1 MAAAV
6 EVDPSGPAL
15 VLGDRQVSYVNL
27 DKRSSRL
34 ARLLV
39 SRGVGPESRVVV
51 ALPRSVESVVSVWGV
66 AKAGGAFVPVDPSA
80 PGERV
85 AHIVEDSGA
94 VVGITTAGHVGALPG
109 SVEWVVL
116 DDEGVRAELKG
127 LSPAPVSYLDRL
139 GVVRPESVAYVIF
152 TSGSTGRPKGVEVTH
167 AGLAALAA
175 EQRERFGLRA
185 GARVLHFASPVF
197 DASVLEL
204 LMMVPVGAVMVIAP
218 AGMYG
223 GEELAGYLREQ
234 GVTHAFVTPAALA
247 TVDPGG
253 LDALETVVV
262 GGEACPP
269 ELVEQWARGRRM
281 VNAYG
286 PTEATV
292 VTTMAG
298 PLVAGEP
305 VSIGSP
311 VRGFTVMVLD
321 ARLRP
326 VPEGVAGEL
335 YIAGPGV
342 ARGYAGRWGLSAE
355 RFVACPFAGAG
366 ARMYRSGDVVRWVGT
381 GRGRELVY
389 QGRSDFQVKVRGYR
403 IEPGEIDAVVRGLE
417 GVGFALTVAR
427 ENPAGESMLVTYV
440 QAAGGGV
447 LEGERVRE
455 QAAGV
460 LPSYM
465 VPSVVVVIDEVPLTA
480 QGKVDR
486 RALPLPELG
495 AEREFVA
502 PGSASE
508 EVVASIFAGVLGVER
523 VSVGDSFFELG
534 GNSLMGTQVIARAN
548 EALGADL
555 IVRELFEHPTVAK
568 LAARI
573 DEAGASSA
581 AVPLVAQERPDHV
594 PVSLAQRRLWF
605 INQYDVTSSAYN
617 IPLVLT
623 LTGELDRYALRDAF
637 RDVVERHESLRTV
650 FPSYRDQPAQVIL
663 PMHEVTAGLEF
674 IDTTPQAVT
683 GLAAEFAGRGFD
695 VTRDEPVR
703 AALFRLSETEH
714 VLAVVMHHI
723 VADGFSLSPLATDV
737 MVAYSARANGDEPA
751 WEPLEVQYADFAIW
765 QREVLGDET
774 DPESIAYQQEQY
786 WKRQLADVP
795 EVLDLPTDRPRPA
808 AQSLRGATRFH
819 EIPADLYARL
829 GHIAAR
835 HGATPFM
842 VIHSALAVLLAKL
855 SGTTDITIGTPV
867 AGRGA
872 RALDPLVGMF
882 VNTLVLRT
890 SVEGT
895 STFGGLLEHAREVDL
910 AALSNADVPFERL
923 VELLDLERSTAH
935 APLFQVLLTFQNQQ
949 RPRFELGGLTIEG
962 FDAEVDSAKF
972 DLSVTV
978 VDRLDDE
985 TMDAPR
991 QLIINYATDLF
1002 EAATIDAIADRF
1014 LRVLATVASDESLP
1028 LHALQILDSRE
1039 LEAIEQAARGE
1050 ARETSPATVLRDF
1063 RARARQQPSAPAI
1076 AGAGTLTYAQ
1086 LDEWSSGLAATLV
1099 QLGVGPDDVV
1109 AVALPR
1115 GAEWIVGLLAT
1126 WKAGAA
1132 YAPVDPAFPLDRL
1145 QAVLDDTGAAAVL
1158 ALPGWEHADALEG
1171 TALILLDGER
1181 GEAASLP
1188 DDPWADPVAGQRL
1201 GYVISTSGSTG
1212 RPKPTLV
1219 PMAGIA
1225 NTVAWYRDH
1234 VQLAPGDGVLVAS
1247 SPGFDLTQKNIWA
1260 ALASGATLVLAA
1272 DGFDPEDI
1280 LPQVAEQRVV
1290 LANMSPSAFEALADA
1305 DSTGVLG
1312 GVRFVFLGGEAV
1324 RAKPLRELLAR
1335 GVRIVNSYGPTEASD
1350 VVAFHALDAEQ
1361 AMPVP
1366 IGRPTPGTEL
1376 LVLDRDLN
1384 HVPNGVSGELY
1395 VGGIGVGRGYGKL
1408 PALTAARFVA
1418 NPFGEPGSRL
1428 YRTGDLVR
1436 RMHGGDLDY
1445 IGRTDF
1451 QVKLR
1456 GFRIELG
1463 EIEAVLVDHSWV
1475 AQATVVLNR
1484 AGADRLVA
1492 YIVAAHAAAGQ
1503 DEDAIIAEVLVHAS
1517 DKLPAYMVPSAV
1529 IVLPALPLT
1538 ASGKVDRKALP
1549 DPDFAARSTASRLPA
1564 TPTEE
1569 ILARLFAETLGLPE
1583 VGVDDSF
1590 FALGGDSIM
1599 SINVVSRARSA
1610 GLVISPKDV
1619 FEHRTVAR
1627 LAVAAETA
1635 AASEAPAVLEE
1646 LPGGGVGSMPLSPII
1661 EWMIERG
1668 GTMGRYSQSSL
1679 LTLPTGIDEAGLHT
1693 TLQAVLDHHDLL
1705 RARIDADSGEMIA
1718 ARPGAIDAA
1727 SLVQRIS
1734 VDAAATPPG
1743 TDAFAELT
1751 QKALEDAA
1759 GRLDPESGVML
1770 QAVWLDL
1777 GPEAPGRLRL
1787 VIHHSVMDGVSWR
1800 IIIPD
1805 LATAWAQIS
1814 TGQRV
1819 ELQPVGTS
1827 FRRWVHGLAENA
1839 TGRER
1844 EIAFWK
1850 GVVDRTDPALGE
1862 RPFDPAIDVNAT
1874 IEQAT
1879 FELPADLTESLLTR
1893 VPEAYRGSVNHG
1905 LLASLSLAL
1914 AHWLGTDQ
1922 APLIGLE
1929 GHGREES
1936 AVPGS
1941 ELGRTLGWFTTVVPV
1956 RIDLAGI
1963 NAQSAL
1969 QPGAAVDEAIKRMKE
1984 HLLAMPDSGIGYGM
1998 LRYLDEAGRAELA
2011 PYPQPKVMFNY
2022 LGRSG
2027 TGEIPEELRDL
2038 GWLPSADGGE
2048 KGYSLSPDMAA
2059 PGALDITSMVTETPD
2074 GPRLKVLVLYPS
2086 TLLGADEVARFVES
2100 WQATLAAV
2108 ARHALEIEHAGLTPS
2123 DVAIAHVDQAS
2134 IEVLEADYPALSDI
2148 WPLSPL
2154 QGGMLFHA
2162 VLAEE
2167 SVDAYMVQLV
2177 LDLEGTVDAGRM
2189 QRALQALLDRYP
2201 NLRVAFASDR
2211 HGAPLQVVDDSATAR
2226 LATFDV
2232 SAEADP
2238 EAALRQILAEDKAV
2252 RFDMATAPLMRFALV
2267 DLGGGKH
2274 RLILTNHHILM
2285 DGWSTPL
2292 MLKDILTLYVLDG
2305 DPTHL
2310 PAAGSYRDFLAW
2322 LDSQD
2327 KQKSLRAWQA
2337 AFEGAD
2343 EPTTM
2348 APLDRARE
2356 HEVSSREIAH
2366 SFTEEETQQLQAVAR
2381 ELGVTLNTAVQAA
2394 WAMVLAAQAARPDV
2408 TFGATVSG
2416 RPPQLAGVETMIGLF
2431 INTVPVR
2438 VTLDPRETL
2447 AELLGRIQSEQ
2458 AELLDHHYLQL
2469 ADIQRAVGA
2478 GAQFDTLTAFES
2490 YPVDQAGLT
2499 SDTDLA
2505 GMRVTGFDGEDAAHY
2520 PIGVVASVDTQLHV
2534 RFKFFPDLFDEQH
2547 IAALR
2552 DRAIRILDQI
2562 RTDATVRYGQ
2572 LDVLTPNEIASLAPV
2587 PGGAAPEPVLLREIL
2602 AAAVRDPA
2610 AQAVASEGAVLSY
2623 GELDARSNQLAR
2635 HLIAQGVGPES
2646 VVALGIARSLESVL
2660 GIWAIAKTGAAYL
2673 PIDPAYPS
2681 DRIEH
2686 MLRDSD
2692 ATHGLATSASSNA
2705 LPGLVDWIVL
2715 DDPGTI
2721 DSLAGIADGSIE
2733 EHELLS
2739 ATHADQA
2746 AYMIY
2751 TSGSTGLPK
2760 GVVVTHRGLSSL
2772 VAAQQQHIGVDSA
2785 SRVLHFASPSFD
2797 ASVFEMLMAFGA
2809 AGTVVIAPPGT
2820 HGGDELETVL
2830 REQRVT
2836 HAFITPAALRT
2847 LDPQQAP
2854 DLRAITTGGEACPP
2868 EVVERWA
2875 PTRVMLNLYGPSE
2888 ATIWSTT
2895 SAPMRPGHPID
2906 IGGPITGT
2914 DALVL
2919 DSRLRPAPFGAP
2931 GELYVSGPILARGY
2945 RGRRGLTAERFVA
2958 SPFGPAGARMY
2969 RTGDLVRWKH
2979 NEDGAQV
2986 LEFIG
2991 RTDFQVKVRGY
3002 RIELGEIDAAFS
3014 AHPEVEFALTVGH
3027 KRASTGQTVLVT
3039 YVLLRP
3045 GSAADAAALS
3055 AYVGESLPE
3064 YMVPAS
3070 ITLIDEV
3077 PVAPTGKV
3085 DRKALPEPVFESSR
3099 YIAPRNETEEALAEV
3114 FAEVLGMDQVS
3125 VTDSFFAL
3133 GGDSIVSIQL
3143 VARAK
3148 AAGYS
3153 IRARDVFERKT
3164 VAGLA
3169 EVAQRASDAPA
3180 LLEELPGGG
3189 TGTAPALP
3197 IMHWLVEHVG
3207 PRGTYD
3213 RFQQSLLLTVP
3224 SELSREQLE
3233 DVIQALLDHHD
3244 ALRGQFQRDGGQPLL
3259 ELLPAGSIK
3268 AADILAERTV
3278 DADVLDDPEQREATI
3293 LAEFDAAVA
3302 RLDPARGVMARFVW
3316 LHAPGRAGRLIV
3328 AIHHLAVDGVSWRVL
3343 LPDLATAGTQA
3354 LQGDPITLPP
3364 VGTSLRRWAHGLAE
3378 RAADQEI
3385 QDSLETWH
3393 AIAATP
3399 DPLLG
3404 SRALDPV
3411 VDTMSTV
3418 RRVEVELDSGSTEA
3432 LLTTLP
3438 AAYRGGVNDGLL
3450 AGLALA
3456 VRQWRARRGTSTPQ
3470 VLVTLEGH
3478 GREEELVPGADLG
3491 RTVGWFTSM
3500 YPIQLD
3506 TSAVADEHLGDIERL
3521 GPAIKSV
3528 KEHLLGVPHKG
3539 LSYGMLRYLDPAE
3552 ATVLSGA
3559 PEPQIAF
3566 NYLGRFGTTDGA
3578 GATEI
3583 PWLPDGSVEL
3593 VADVDDTM
3601 PATSVL
3607 SIGAT
3612 VTDKPTGSILKAS
3625 FNYASGVLDEA
3636 EAQELADLW
3645 ISALQSLAQH
3655 AGSATA
3661 GGRTPSDLQ
3670 LVDLTQSQVET
3681 LERRYPALADVWP
3694 LTPLQGGL
3702 LFHALLV
3709 GEDTD
3714 VYTTPT
3720 RIRLGGVVD
3729 PVRMRRAGQ
3738 KLLDRHPNLRS
3749 AFVHDTSGN
3758 AIQVIEDNVALP
3770 WSFTDLREQDAMTA
3784 RDGLDRIAEA
3794 DFAAGFAM
3802 EQAPLLRMHL
3812 VSLPE
3817 DEHELLITNHHVLLD
3832 GWSMPLLLK
3841 ELITLYVLDGD
3852 DTHMPAA
3859 RSYRDFLA
3867 WLREQD
3873 LDASRAVWA
3882 EALAGLD
3889 EPTLVAPNAAET
3901 GLGTPHAVTIDMS
3914 PERSE
3919 ALGRLGSEL
3928 GVTLNT
3934 LVQVAW
3940 GIVLGR
3946 QLGRDDVV
3954 FGATVSG
3961 RPPQLPGVEEMIGL
3975 FINTLPVRIRVDEDE
3990 PIRDL
3995 LARVQREQ
4003 SELLDHQFLGL
4014 TDIQQAAGP
4023 GAGFDT
4029 LAVFES
4035 YPVDKAGDSD
4045 TDLAGMRLLGAS
4057 GSDATHYPFTLLAFA
4072 EPDLRL
4078 KLNYFASITDEPA
4091 ARALLDRV
4099 VRVLDAFAGDVSAR
4113 VGSVDLLTASE
4124 RELVLGGWQVPG
4136 SGCGRTLVE
4145 WFEERAGLVPGRV
4158 AVRAGGVSLTYAQLD
4173 GRANQLARLLVDRGA
4188 GPDVL
4193 VGVATSRSV
4202 ELVVAILGVLK
4213 SGAGYVPVD
4222 VSYPAERIAYTLG
4235 DARPVVVV
4243 TTVDVAEGLRAS
4255 IAEGAAVLAGQ
4266 GVDVPASA
4274 QVVVLDGDDARGE
4287 LGGLSGGPLGARERG
4302 GVLRAG
4308 NVAYVIYTSGS
4319 TGRPK
4324 GVAVTHGTVTTLM
4337 ANTAG
4342 LFEFSAEDVWSLF
4355 HSYAFDFSVW
4365 EMWGALLHGG
4375 AVVVVDYYTSRSPAG
4390 FLELLEREGVT
4401 VLSQTPTA
4409 FYQLIEA
4416 DRARGE
4422 QAATAGE
4429 AGGAGAGLALR
4440 YVVFGGEALD
4450 LSQLGRWYARH
4461 GEGAPRLVNMY
4472 GITETTVHVT
4482 HRELDRAFA
4491 ASASAS
4497 VIGRGIPGLRVYVLD
4512 ARLRPV
4518 PPGVAGELYVA
4529 GPQLARGYAGRA
4541 DLSFARFVACPFGSP
4556 GERMYRTG
4564 DVGRWGVEGE
4574 LEYFGRSD
4582 SQVQLRGFRIELG
4595 EVEAVLGRCAG
4606 VARAVVLVRGHE
4618 VLGERLVGY
4627 VVAESGAVVEEA
4639 AVLAEAGAR
4648 LPVHMVPSAVV
4659 VLDGLPLTGN
4669 GKLDRAALPEP
4680 GTGAVV
4686 EEYIEPQ
4693 GVTEQIVAGVLAEA
4707 LGIDRVGRTDSFL
4720 RLGGNSLVAVRV
4732 AGLLT
4737 DAMDKPVELR
4747 DVLLAESVADL
4758 AVRIEQGGTA
4768 TAADPM
4774 SVIYPIRP
4782 EGDQAPVF
4790 AIHPIVGL
4798 AWCYTSLGGLLP
4810 EGVPVYGVQ
4819 SPAASEP
4826 GFVPPESIEE
4836 LAARYVTEIR
4846 RIRPE
4851 GPYRLLGWSLGGVIA
4866 HAMAVQLQ
4874 EAGLQVELLVMLDS
4888 FAGDAGAA
4896 VESGEVTVADVVGG
4910 FGVSGGDIEAS
4921 GITSVTELIDAVD
4934 GHVPVPRQAIE
4945 KLIEVAEA
4953 SAAAMRR
4960 YEPRQ
4965 FQGDLV
4971 HFTAA
4976 RDRADKDA
4984 AARSWQ
4990 HAVSGEVIASG
5001 VDATHWEMT
5010 TAPVLEIVAREVA
5023 ERL

>member
-1 MAAAV
+1 
-6 EVDPSGPAL
+6 
-15 VLGDRQVSYVNL
+15 
-27 DKRSSRL
+27 
-34 ARLLV
+34 
-39 SRGVGPESRVVV
+39 
-51 ALPRSVESVVSVWGV
+51 
-66 AKAGGAFVPVDPSA
+66 
-80 PGERV
+80 
-85 AHIVEDSGA
+85 
-94 VVGITTAGHVGALPG
+94 
-109 SVEWVVL
+109 
-116 DDEGVRAELKG
+116 
-127 LSPAPVSYLDRL
+127 
-139 GVVRPESVAYVIF
+139 
-152 TSGSTGRPKGVEVTH
+152 
-167 AGLAALAA
+167 
-175 EQRERFGLRA
+175 
-185 GARVLHFASPVF
+185 
-197 DASVLEL
+197 
-204 LMMVPVGAVMVIAP
+204 
-218 AGMYG
+218 
-223 GEELAGYLREQ
+223 
-234 GVTHAFVTPAALA
+234 
-247 TVDPGG
+247 
-253 LDALETVVV
+253 
-262 GGEACPP
+262 
-269 ELVEQWARGRRM
+269 
-281 VNAYG
+281 
-286 PTEATV
+286 
-292 VTTMAG
+292 
-298 PLVAGEP
+298 
-305 VSIGSP
+305 
-311 VRGFTVMVLD
+311 
-321 ARLRP
+321 
-326 VPEGVAGEL
+326 
-335 YIAGPGV
+335 
-342 ARGYAGRWGLSAE
+342 
-355 RFVACPFAGAG
+355 
-366 ARMYRSGDVVRWVGT
+366 
-381 GRGRELVY
+381 
-389 QGRSDFQVKVRGYR
+389 
-403 IEPGEIDAVVRGLE
+403 
-417 GVGFALTVAR
+417 
-427 ENPAGESMLVTYV
+427 
-440 QAAGGGV
+440 
-447 LEGERVRE
+447 
-455 QAAGV
+455 
-460 LPSYM
+460 
-465 VPSVVVVIDEVPLTA
+465 
-480 QGKVDR
+480 
-486 RALPLPELG
+486 
-495 AEREFVA
+495 
-502 PGSASE
+502 
-508 EVVASIFAGVLGVER
+508 
-523 VSVGDSFFELG
+523 SFFELG

-548 EALGADL
+548 EMLGADL

-573 DEAGASSA
+573 DEAGAGNA
-581 AVPLVAQERPDHV
+581 AVPLVARERPDHV
-594 PVSLAQRRLWF
+594 PVSLAQRRMWF

-623 LTGELDRYALRDAF
+623 LTGTLDRDALRAAF

-650 FPSYRDQPAQVIL
+650 FPSYHEQPAQVIL
-663 PMHEVTAGLEF
+663 PMHEVTADLQL
-674 IDTTPQAVT
+674 IDTTPGAVT

-703 AALFRLSETEH
+703 AALFRLSDTEH

-737 MVAYSARANGDEPA
+737 MVAYAARAQGDEPG

-765 QREVLGDET
+765 QREVLGDEA

-819 EIPADLYARL
+819 EIPADLYAQL

-985 TMDAPR
+985 TADAPR

-1002 EAATIDAIADRF
+1002 DAESIDAIADRF
-1014 LRVLATVASDESLP
+1014 LRVLSTVASNESLP
-1028 LHALQILDSRE
+1028 LHALQILDSSERD
-1039 LEAIEQAARGE
+1039 AIERAARGE
-1050 ARETSPATVLRDF
+1050 ASETSPATVLRDF
-1063 RARARQQPSAPAI
+1063 RDRARNQPGAAAV
-1076 AGAGTLTYAQ
+1076 AGAGSLTYGQ
-1086 LDEWSSGLAATLV
+1086 LDEWSTALAATLL
-1099 QLGVGPDDVV
+1099 QHGVGPDDVV

-1115 GAEWIVGLLAT
+1115 GAEWIVGLVAA

-1145 QAVLDDTGAAAVL
+1145 QAVLEDTGAAAVV

-1171 TALILLDGER
+1171 TTLLLLDGAP
-1181 GEAASLP
+1181 GGAASLP
-1188 DDPWADPVAGQRL
+1188 GDPWSDPAAGQRL

-1234 VQLAPGDGVLVAS
+1234 VQLAPGNGVLVAS

-1280 LPQVAEQRVV
+1280 LPQVAEHGVV

-1305 DSTGVLG
+1305 DSSGVLG

-1324 RAKPLRELLAR
+1324 RAKPLRDLLAR

-1350 VVAFHALDAEQ
+1350 VVAFHALGTEQ

-1366 IGRPTPGTEL
+1366 IGRPTPSTEL

-1408 PALTAARFVA
+1408 PALTASRFVA
-1418 NPFGEPGSRL
+1418 SPFGQPGSRM

-1436 RMHGGDLDY
+1436 RLRDGKLDY

-1463 EIEAVLVDHSWV
+1463 EIEAVLVDHPVV

-1492 YIVAAHAAAGQ
+1492 YVVPAHAAEDR
-1503 DEDAIIAEVLVHAS
+1503 DEDAIVAEVLAHAS

-1529 IVLPALPLT
+1529 LVLPALPLT
-1538 ASGKVDRKALP
+1538 ASGKIDRKALP
-1549 DPDFAARSTASRLPA
+1549 DPDFGARSTTSRPPA

-1569 ILARLFAETLGLPE
+1569 ILARLFAETLGLAE

-1590 FALGGDSIM
+1590 FSLGGDSIM
-1599 SINVVSRARSA
+1599 SINVVSRARAA

-1627 LAVAAETA
+1627 LAVAADAA
-1635 AASEAPAVLEE
+1635 AASDAPAVLEE

-1679 LTLPTGIDEAGLHT
+1679 LTLPTGIDEAGLHA

-1705 RARIDADSGEMIA
+1705 RARIDTGSGEMIA
-1718 ARPGAIDAA
+1718 AAPGTIDAA
-1727 SLVQRIS
+1727 SLVQRID

-1751 QKALEDAA
+1751 QDALEDAA

-1777 GPEAPGRLRL
+1777 GPESSGRLRL

-1814 TGQRV
+1814 TGQPV

-1827 FRRWVHGLAENA
+1827 FRRWVHGLAEHA
-1839 TGRER
+1839 IDRES

-1850 GVVDRTDPALGE
+1850 AVVDRTDPAIGE
-1862 RPFDPAIDVNAT
+1862 RPFDPAIDVNST

-1879 FELPADLTESLLTR
+1879 FELPTDLTEALLTR

-1914 AHWLGTDQ
+1914 AHWLGTTQ

-1929 GHGREES
+1929 GHGREET

-1941 ELGRTLGWFTTVVPV
+1941 DLGRTLGWFTTVVPV

-1963 NAQSAL
+1963 DAQAAI
-1969 QPGAAVDEAIKRMKE
+1969 QPGQAVDEAIKLMKE

-1998 LRYLDEAGRAELA
+1998 LRYLDETGRAELA
-2011 PYPQPKVMFNY
+2011 SYPQPKVMFNY

-2027 TGEIPEELRDL
+2027 TGDIPEELRDL

-2086 TLLGADEVARFVES
+2086 TLLGADDVARFVDS

-2108 ARHALEIEHAGLTPS
+2108 ARHALQIEHAGLTPS
-2123 DVAIAHVDQAS
+2123 DVAIAHVDQSS
-2134 IEVLEADYPALSDI
+2134 IESLEARYPALSDI

-2154 QGGMLFHA
+2154 QAGMLFHA

-2177 LDLEGTVDAGRM
+2177 LDLEGTVDAARM

-2211 HGAPLQVVDDSATAR
+2211 HGAPVQVVDDAATAR

-2232 SAEADP
+2232 SAEADKD
-2238 EAALRQILAEDKAV
+2238 AALRRILAEDKAV
-2252 RFDMATAPLMRFALV
+2252 RFDMAAAPLMRFALV

-2310 PAAGSYRDFLAW
+2310 PAAGTYRDFLAW
-2322 LDSQD
+2322 LDAQD
-2327 KQKSLRAWQA
+2327 KQRSLRSWQV

-2348 APLDRARE
+2348 APMDRARE
-2356 HEVSSREIAH
+2356 HDVSSREIAH
-2366 SFTEEETQQLQAVAR
+2366 SFTEQQTQQLQAVAR

-2458 AELLDHHYLQL
+2458 AEMLDHHYLQL
-2469 ADIQRAVGA
+2469 ADIQRAVGP

-2534 RFKFFPDLFDEQH
+2534 RFKFFPDLFDEQY

-2552 DRAIRILDQI
+2552 DRTVRILDQV
-2562 RTDATVRYGQ
+2562 RTDASVRYGQ
-2572 LDVLTPNEIASLAPV
+2572 LDVLTASEIASLAPV
-2587 PGGAAPEPVLLREIL
+2587 PGGSAPEPVLLRDVL
-2602 AAAVRDPA
+2602 AAAAALDPA
-2610 AQAVASEGAVLSY
+2610 ADAVASDGAVLSY
-2623 GELDARSNQLAR
+2623 GELDARSNQIAR
-2635 HLIAQGVGPES
+2635 HLIGQGVGPES
-2646 VVALGIARSLESVL
+2646 VVALGIARSIESVL

-2673 PIDPAYPS
+2673 PIDPAYPT

-2692 ATHGLATSASSNA
+2692 ATHGLATSASRATLPA
-2705 LPGLVDWIVL
+2705 LADWIVL
-2715 DDPGTI
+2715 DDPRTI
-2721 DSLAGIADGSIE
+2721 ESLASIPDGPID

-2739 ATHADQA
+2739 PPRVDQP

-2760 GVVVTHRGLSSL
+2760 GVVVTHRGLSS
-2772 VAAQQQHIGVDSA
+2772 VIAAQQQHIGVDSG

-2809 AGTVVIAPPGT
+2809 AGTVIIAPPGT
-2820 HGGDELETVL
+2820 HGGEELATVL
-2830 REQRVT
+2830 REQHVT

-2847 LDPQQAP
+2847 IDPAHVP

-2895 SAPMRPGHPID
+2895 SAPMRAGRPID

-2919 DSRLRPAPFGAP
+2919 DARLRPAPFGAP

-2979 NEDGAQV
+2979 NEEGAQV

-3014 AHPEVEFALTVGH
+3014 AHPDVEFALTVGH

-3045 GSAADAAALS
+3045 GSATDTATLS
-3055 AYVGESLPE
+3055 AFVGESLPE
-3064 YMVPAS
+3064 YMVPTS
-3070 ITLIDEV
+3070 ITLLDEV
-3077 PVAPTGKV
+3077 PIAPTGKV

-3099 YIAPRNETEEALAEV
+3099 YVAPRNETEEALAAV

-3125 VTDSFFAL
+3125 VVESFFAL

-3189 TGTAPALP
+3189 TGAAPALP

-3207 PRGTYD
+3207 AHGTYD

-3224 SELSREQLE
+3224 GELSRAQLE

-3244 ALRGQFQRDGGQPLL
+3244 ALRGRFQRDGQQPLL
-3259 ELLPAGSIK
+3259 EVLPVGRLA
-3268 AADILAERTV
+3268 AADVLDERAV
-3278 DADVLDDPEQREATI
+3278 DADVLEDPARREATI
-3293 LAEFDAAVA
+3293 LAEFDAAVG

-3343 LPDLATAGTQA
+3343 LPDLVTAGTQA
-3354 LQGDPITLPP
+3354 MQGSPITLPP

-3378 RAADQEI
+3378 RAAE
-3385 QDSLETWH
+3385 QDIRDAMEAWR
-3393 AIAATP
+3393 AIAETP
-3399 DPLLG
+3399 DPVLG
-3404 SRALDPV
+3404 ARALDPA
-3411 VDTMSTV
+3411 VDTMATV
-3418 RRVEVELDSGSTEA
+3418 RRVEVELDSDSTEA

-3500 YPIQLD
+3500 YPIRLD
-3506 TSAVADEHLGDIERL
+3506 TGAVADDDLGDMARL
-3521 GPAIKSV
+3521 GPAVKSV

-3539 LSYGMLRYLDPAE
+3539 LSYGMLRYLDPATSS
-3552 ATVLSGA
+3552 ALAGGT
-3559 PEPQIAF
+3559 EPQIAF
-3566 NYLGRFGTTDGA
+3566 NYLGRFGTTEGA
-3578 GATEI
+3578 ADTEV
-3583 PWLPDGSVEL
+3583 PWLPDSSVEL
-3593 VADVDDTM
+3593 VADVDETM

-3612 VTDKPTGSILKAS
+3612 VTDKPSGSILKAS
-3625 FNYASGVLDEA
+3625 FNYASGVLA
-3636 EAQELADLW
+3636 EADARELADLW
-3645 ISALQSLAQH
+3645 ISALQALAQH
-3655 AGSATA
+3655 AGSASA

-3670 LVDLTQSQVET
+3670 LVDLTQAQVET
-3681 LERRYPALADVWP
+3681 LEQRYPALADVWP

-3720 RIRLGGVVD
+3720 RIRLGGLVD
-3729 PVRMRRAGQ
+3729 PSRMRRAGQ
-3738 KLLDRHPNLRS
+3738 KLLDRHPNLRA
-3749 AFVHDTSGN
+3749 AFVHDSSGN
-3758 AIQVIEDNVALP
+3758 AIQVIEDNVELP
-3770 WSFTDLREQDAMTA
+3770 WSFTDLRGHDTA
-3784 RDGLDRIAEA
+3784 SAREGLDRIADA
-3794 DFAAGFAM
+3794 DFAAGFSMA
-3802 EQAPLLRMHL
+3802 QAPLIRMHL

-3817 DEHELLITNHHVLLD
+3817 NEHELLITNHHVLLD

-3841 ELITLYVLDGD
+3841 ERITLYVLDGD
-3852 DTHMPAA
+3852 DTHLPAA

-3882 EALAGLD
+3882 DALAGLD

-3901 GLGTPHAVTIDMS
+3901 GLGTPDSVTIDLS
-3914 PERSE
+3914 PERSA
-3919 ALGRLGSEL
+3919 ALSRLG
-3928 GVTLNT
+3928 
-3934 LVQVAW
+3934 
-3940 GIVLGR
+3940 
-3946 QLGRDDVV
+3946 
-3954 FGATVSG
+3954 
-3961 RPPQLPGVEEMIGL
+3961 
-3975 FINTLPVRIRVDEDE
+3975 
-3990 PIRDL
+3990 
-3995 LARVQREQ
+3995 
-4003 SELLDHQFLGL
+4003 
-4014 TDIQQAAGP
+4014 
-4023 GAGFDT
+4023 
-4029 LAVFES
+4029 
-4035 YPVDKAGDSD
+4035 
-4045 TDLAGMRLLGAS
+4045 
-4057 GSDATHYPFTLLAFA
+4057 
-4072 EPDLRL
+4072 
-4078 KLNYFASITDEPA
+4078 
-4091 ARALLDRV
+4091 
-4099 VRVLDAFAGDVSAR
+4099 
-4113 VGSVDLLTASE
+4113 
-4124 RELVLGGWQVPG
+4124 
-4136 SGCGRTLVE
+4136 
-4145 WFEERAGLVPGRV
+4145 
-4158 AVRAGGVSLTYAQLD
+4158 
-4173 GRANQLARLLVDRGA
+4173 
-4188 GPDVL
+4188 
-4193 VGVATSRSV
+4193 
-4202 ELVVAILGVLK
+4202 
-4213 SGAGYVPVD
+4213 
-4222 VSYPAERIAYTLG
+4222 
-4235 DARPVVVV
+4235 
-4243 TTVDVAEGLRAS
+4243 
-4255 IAEGAAVLAGQ
+4255 
-4266 GVDVPASA
+4266 
-4274 QVVVLDGDDARGE
+4274 
-4287 LGGLSGGPLGARERG
+4287 
-4302 GVLRAG
+4302 
-4308 NVAYVIYTSGS
+4308 
-4319 TGRPK
+4319 
-4324 GVAVTHGTVTTLM
+4324 
-4337 ANTAG
+4337 
-4342 LFEFSAEDVWSLF
+4342 
-4355 HSYAFDFSVW
+4355 
-4365 EMWGALLHGG
+4365 
-4375 AVVVVDYYTSRSPAG
+4375 
-4390 FLELLEREGVT
+4390 
-4401 VLSQTPTA
+4401 
-4409 FYQLIEA
+4409 
-4416 DRARGE
+4416 
-4422 QAATAGE
+4422 
-4429 AGGAGAGLALR
+4429 
-4440 YVVFGGEALD
+4440 
-4450 LSQLGRWYARH
+4450 
-4461 GEGAPRLVNMY
+4461 
-4472 GITETTVHVT
+4472 
-4482 HRELDRAFA
+4482 
-4491 ASASAS
+4491 
-4497 VIGRGIPGLRVYVLD
+4497 
-4512 ARLRPV
+4512 
-4518 PPGVAGELYVA
+4518 
-4529 GPQLARGYAGRA
+4529 
-4541 DLSFARFVACPFGSP
+4541 
-4556 GERMYRTG
+4556 
-4564 DVGRWGVEGE
+4564 
-4574 LEYFGRSD
+4574 
-4582 SQVQLRGFRIELG
+4582 
-4595 EVEAVLGRCAG
+4595 
-4606 VARAVVLVRGHE
+4606 
-4618 VLGERLVGY
+4618 
-4627 VVAESGAVVEEA
+4627 
-4639 AVLAEAGAR
+4639 
-4648 LPVHMVPSAVV
+4648 
-4659 VLDGLPLTGN
+4659 
-4669 GKLDRAALPEP
+4669 
-4680 GTGAVV
+4680 
-4686 EEYIEPQ
+4686 
-4693 GVTEQIVAGVLAEA
+4693 
-4707 LGIDRVGRTDSFL
+4707 
-4720 RLGGNSLVAVRV
+4720 
-4732 AGLLT
+4732 
-4737 DAMDKPVELR
+4737 
-4747 DVLLAESVADL
+4747 
-4758 AVRIEQGGTA
+4758 
-4768 TAADPM
+4768 
-4774 SVIYPIRP
+4774 
-4782 EGDQAPVF
+4782 
-4790 AIHPIVGL
+4790 
-4798 AWCYTSLGGLLP
+4798 
-4810 EGVPVYGVQ
+4810 
-4819 SPAASEP
+4819 
-4826 GFVPPESIEE
+4826 
-4836 LAARYVTEIR
+4836 
-4846 RIRPE
+4846 
-4851 GPYRLLGWSLGGVIA
+4851 
-4866 HAMAVQLQ
+4866 
-4874 EAGLQVELLVMLDS
+4874 
-4888 FAGDAGAA
+4888 
-4896 VESGEVTVADVVGG
+4896 
-4910 FGVSGGDIEAS
+4910 
-4921 GITSVTELIDAVD
+4921 
-4934 GHVPVPRQAIE
+4934 
-4945 KLIEVAEA
+4945 
-4953 SAAAMRR
+4953 
-4960 YEPRQ
+4960 
-4965 FQGDLV
+4965 
-4971 HFTAA
+4971 
-4976 RDRADKDA
+4976 
-4984 AARSWQ
+4984 
-4990 HAVSGEVIASG
+4990 
-5001 VDATHWEMT
+5001 
-5010 TAPVLEIVAREVA
+5010 
-5023 ERL
+5023 